1 MLSSIFL
8 LFGMKLKD
16 KYENFVKNSKE
27 YNKINGKI
35 KKWRKEVVNDFD
47 NKKFVDFR
55 PIYVYD
61 DNGVSKEYVSNITY
75 SKPLKTENVL
85 LFVKEGK
92 ENGKEEVLTKED
104 VEKFK
109 STGNIFL
116 IVSFILAFFAIS
128 FGFFID
134 NSLTPLRVTFLYMCV
149 VFLGC
154 LISMRNAGKLKD

>member
-1 MLSSIFL
+1 MNTSKIIIYFIIFVSFMLSSVFL
-8 LFGMKLKD
+8 LFGMKLKN
-16 KYENFVKNSKE
+16 KYENFVKKE
-27 YNKINGKI
+27 
-35 KKWRKEVVNDFD
+35 KE
-47 NKKFVDFR
+47 
-55 PIYVYD
+55 
-61 DNGVSKEYVSNITY
+61 
-75 SKPLKTENVL
+75 TE
-85 LFVKEGK
+85 
-92 ENGKEEVLTKED
+92 KEEVLIKKD

-134 NSLTPLRVTFLYMCV
+134 NSLTPLRVAFLYMCV